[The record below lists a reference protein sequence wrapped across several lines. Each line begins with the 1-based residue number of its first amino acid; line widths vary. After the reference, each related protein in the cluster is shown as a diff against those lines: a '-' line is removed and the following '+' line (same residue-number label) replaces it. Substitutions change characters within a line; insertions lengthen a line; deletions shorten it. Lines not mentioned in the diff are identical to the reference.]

1 MINLLK
7 FNRIPEAAGA
17 FPLKDL
23 RFPMLGRPSSI
34 YRMADFYRMAEKK
47 CGFLG
52 FEET

>member
-1 MINLLK
+1 MINLRK

-17 FPLKDL
+17 FPCKHLG
-23 RFPMLGRPSSI
+23 FPMRGRPSGI
-34 YRMADFYRMAEKK
+34 YRMADFYRIAEKK